1 MSIPWSAAGAGVGL
15 LLAVF
20 GLLPALPFGGPLLGA
35 LFGPWLGALVVKTW
49 VTKKPPRNLGW
60 LEALRQGSVVG
71 LAVVAGLLV
80 SRLAQLA
87 LALLGLVAFIGLSSR

>member
-1 MSIPWSAAGAGVGL
+1 
-15 LLAVF
+15 
-20 GLLPALPFGGPLLGA
+20 
-35 LFGPWLGALVVKTW
+35 VVETW

-80 SRLAQLA
+80 SRLAQLF
-87 LALLGLVAFIGLSSR
+87 LALLGIAAFVGLSFR

>member
-1 MSIPWSAAGAGVGL
+1 MVEA
-15 LLAVF
+15 
-20 GLLPALPFGGPLLGA
+20 
-35 LFGPWLGALVVKTW
+35 W

-87 LALLGLVAFIGLSSR
+87 LALLGVAAFIGLSSR

>member
-1 MSIPWSAAGAGVGL
+1 MGQ
-15 LLAVF
+15 
-20 GLLPALPFGGPLLGA
+20 
-35 LFGPWLGALVVKTW
+35 
-49 VTKKPPRNLGW
+49 KKPPNGLGW

-87 LALLGLVAFIGLSSR
+87 LALLGVAAFIGLSSR